1 MTDRELRDLMLTS
14 DGNGLSDE
22 VEADLDAALSRTS
35 FVAESVRSLPEEP
48 LSLAWRSELNE
59 RLLALSKSK
68 PKRSLLATLWRPA
81 LGLGLASIL
90 AIAFYPRGEAA
101 LPLAASGSDIE
112 AQMVS
117 AHQEAVTSVMTV
129 GHGLASYE
137 AVPTVRPASN
147 VIHWEEADLGD
158 L

>member
-1 MTDRELRDLMLTS
+1 MTDRELRDLILAS

-22 VEADLDAALSRTS
+22 AAAELEAALDRTS
-35 FVAESVRSLPEEP
+35 FVAASVRSLPEEP

-59 RLLALSKSK
+59 RLVSLASQK
-68 PKRSLLATLWRPA
+68 PKRSIFSNLWRPA
-81 LGLGLASIL
+81 VGLGFAAIL
-90 AIAFYPRGEAA
+90 AIAFYPRGESS
-101 LPLAASGSDIE
+101 LPIASTGADIE

-137 AVPTVRPASN
+137 AVPTARPASN